1 MSKQPIN
8 LNLAKLTDQDIAV
21 LEAFAAKPPPQGVP
35 LIPSPASPLDIKRY
49 NQTLVAPDIP
59 TFEDT
64 IDHTTG
70 VMGFGGGGPAE
81 HRELLSELTEGD
93 QVRLLH
99 ANNIRPV
106 VGADGKPAW
115 EMKAFVVGTDLESP
129 TKGAVRFRSLEMLNP
144 GVGSIDHVGYSYKS
158 FESNIQ
164 RQTVAKSELEF
175 GIPGIFKVSSS
186 YGEVS
191 ATATKEKEVNV
202 FSEASHLIPKAK
214 LVINDKHVT
223 LDPEFISELEG
234 LTGTTGTKEQKANQL
249 LDLLTEYGQF
259 VAVSLLLGGRLTF
272 HTVTTLNDKVQY
284 KKVKREFK
292 AAADARFSVEG
303 VPVELGGGIGVG
315 DEDTGTTQSVI
326 QSKSLHMELRGG
338 DENLASMKPNELGRA
353 TAEWKAG
360 QNAATWVGS
369 LGRYREW
376 RIVGF
381 YDRSMVPI
389 LDFLPKEK
397 QKLRDTC
404 MDLLRDYFVAKLS
417 ITHSDTAGHKHGKD
431 LFKDSGAPPPH
442 TVKRISAIELRHGG
456 ALDALRLHF
465 EVYTDEKSKNTKEV
479 ISKWVGSTG
488 AGSLVNIK
496 LKKGEELTAI
506 ETWTDPTR
514 QEGLLQQVAFVMNTK
529 RRFPDDTGFYGE
541 NRTRKNDVFKII
553 HVPRVRGIDG
563 SNGAYVHRLGLAYA
577 ALDGNA
583 KSREF
588 LLAMEPFLFPDA
600 DYGIVS
606 AGAAPG

>member
-1 MSKQPIN
+1 MPKNPGPASTSSSGDN
-8 LNLAKLTDQDIAV
+8 LTEADYAL
-21 LEAFAAKPPPQGVP
+21 LEKFVGQRRPV
-35 LIPSPASPLDIKRY
+35 SPLDIKRF
-49 NQTLVAPDIP
+49 NQTLLAPDIP
-59 TFEDT
+59 TFQDT
-64 IDHTTG
+64 VDHTAG
-70 VMGFGGGGPAE
+70 VTGFGGGGPAE
-81 HRELLSELTEGD
+81 YRELLSELTEGD

-115 EMKAFVVGTDLESP
+115 EMKAFVVGADLESP
-129 TKGAVRFRSLEMLNP
+129 TKGAVRFHSLEMLNP

-214 LVINDKHVT
+214 IVINDKHVT

-234 LTGTTGTKEQKANQL
+234 LRGTKEQQANQL

-259 VAVSLLLGGRLTF
+259 VAVSVLLGGRLTL

-303 VPVELGGGIGVG
+303 VPVELGGGVGVG

-338 DENLASMKPNELGRA
+338 DENLASMKSNELGRA
-353 TAEWKAG
+353 SAEWKAG

-442 TVKRISAIELRHGG
+442 TVKRISAIDLRHGG
-456 ALDALRLHF
+456 TLDALRLHF
-465 EVYTDEKSKNTKEV
+465 EVYTDENSKNTKDV
-479 ISKWVGSTG
+479 TSKWVGSTD

-541 NRTRKNDVFKII
+541 AKTRKNDVFKII

-563 SNGAYVHRLGLAYA
+563 SNGAYVHRIGLAYA

-583 KSREF
+583 RSREF
-588 LLAMEPFLFPDA
+588 LLAMEPFLFPDSN
-600 DYGIVS
+600 YGIVS
-606 AGAAPG
+606 QGAAPG

>member
-1 MSKQPIN
+1 MTMQSIKPSVE
-8 LNLAKLTDQDIAV
+8 KLTDQDVAA
-21 LEAFAAKPPPQGVP
+21 LNAFVAKQPPKGAP
-35 LIPSPASPLDIKRY
+35 LIPSPPSPLDIKRY

-59 TFEDT
+59 TFEAAV
-64 IDHTTG
+64 DHTAG
-70 VMGFGGGGPAE
+70 VTGFGGGGPAE
-81 HRELLSELTEGD
+81 YRELLSELTEGD

-214 LVINDKHVT
+214 IVINDKHVT

-234 LTGTTGTKEQKANQL
+234 LSGTKEQQANQL

-272 HTVTTLNDKVQY
+272 HTVTKLNDKVQY

-303 VPVELGGGIGVG
+303 VPVELGGGVGVG

-353 TAEWKAG
+353 TAEWKPG

-389 LDFLPKEK
+389 LDLLPKDK

-417 ITHSDTAGHKHGKD
+417 IAHSDTAGHYHGND
-431 LFKDSGAPPPH
+431 LFKDSGSPPPH
-442 TVKRISAIELRHGG
+442 TVKRISAIDLRHGG

-465 EVYTDEKSKNTKEV
+465 EVYTGVGKETKTV
-479 ISKWVGSTG
+479 TSKWVGSTD
-488 AGSLVNIK
+488 AGKVVNIV

-514 QEGLLQQVAFVMNTK
+514 EGGLLQQVAFVMNTK
-529 RRFPDDTGFYGE
+529 RRYPGDTGFYGE
-541 NRTRKNDVFKII
+541 NRDRKKDEFKTI

-563 SNGAYVHRLGLAYA
+563 ANGAYVHRIGLAYA

-600 DYGIVS
+600 NYGMVS
-606 AGAAPG
+606 P

>member
-1 MSKQPIN
+1 MSKSPLK
-8 LNLAKLTDQDIAV
+8 LNLDALTDKDLTV
-21 LEAFAAKPPPQGVP
+21 LQNFAAVEPPKNAE
-35 LIPSPASPLDIKRY
+35 LIPSSPLDIKRY

-70 VMGFGGGGPAE
+70 VTGFGGSGPAQY
-81 HRELLSELTEGD
+81 RELLSELTEGD

-115 EMKAFVVGTDLESP
+115 EMKAFVVGADLESP

-144 GVGSIDHVGYSYKS
+144 GLGSIDHVAYSYKS

-191 ATATKEKEVNV
+191 ATATKEKEVNI

-214 LVINDKHVT
+214 IVINDKHVT

-234 LTGTTGTKEQKANQL
+234 LTGATGTKEQKANQL

-272 HTVTTLNDKVQY
+272 HTVTKLNDKVHY

-303 VPVELGGGIGVG
+303 VPVELGGGVGVG

-353 TAEWKAG
+353 TAEWKPG

-417 ITHSDTAGHKHGKD
+417 ISHSDTAGHYHGKD
-431 LFKDSGAPPPH
+431 LFKDSGSPPSH
-442 TVKRISAIELRHGG
+442 TVKRISAIDLRHGG

-465 EVYTDEKSKNTKEV
+465 EVYTGVGKETKTVTSKWIGSTDAGKEV
-479 ISKWVGSTG
+479 
-488 AGSLVNIK
+488 NIV

-514 QEGLLQQVAFVMNTK
+514 EGGLLQQVAFVMNTK
-529 RRFPDDTGFYGE
+529 RRYPGDTGFYGE
-541 NRTRKNDVFKII
+541 NRGRKKDEFKTI

-563 SNGAYVHRLGLAYA
+563 ANGAYVHRIGLAYA

-600 DYGIVS
+600 DYGMVS
-606 AGAAPG
+606 P